1 MLSKLSK
8 YVMGLLHKRPMNP
21 YELTKLS
28 DMEVIQSWFPMTSAS
43 LYTTIKNLEKKG
55 YITGEILQ
63 ESNYPA
69 KTKYYLTEE
78 GRQVLI
84 GDLAEGLASY
94 EAEASNFGIGIFHIC
109 SLPKGEALLRAE
121 ERLTLLRKLH
131 SESQDSLSR
140 YLDKIPFNMKMML
153 SYKLNRLEMEIT
165 TTESLIEEIKKEE
178 KWEASFTQFLK

>member
-55 YITGEILQ
+55 YITGETLQ

-69 KTKYYLTEE
+69 KTKYYLTEK
-78 GRQVLI
+78 GRQVLLE
-84 GDLAEGLASY
+84 DLAEGLASF

-109 SLPKGEALLRAE
+109 SLSKGEALLKAE
-121 ERLTLLRKLH
+121 ERLAFLKKLH
-131 SESQDSLSR
+131 SDSQDSITK
-140 YLDKIPFNMKMML
+140 YLDKIPFNMMMML
-153 SYKLNRLEMEIT
+153 RYKLNRIAMEIS
-165 TTESLIEEIKKEE
+165 TTESLIEAIKKEE
-178 KWEASFTQFLK
+178 KWEYSFTQYL